1 MLIKLSL
8 SKSTK
13 PTRACV
19 TVIVSVRV
27 CVCVR
32 LRERETETDRQ
43 RKRVKEK
50 KKAVFSMF
58 LSSFIDFEI
67 GAVLLISFSCQQPAI
82 WPH

>member
-1 MLIKLSL
+1 M
-8 SKSTK
+8 
-13 PTRACV
+13 CE
-19 TVIVSVRV
+19 
-27 CVCVR
+27 
-32 LRERETETDRQ
+32 RERGTETDRQ
-43 RKRVKEK
+43 KKREIK